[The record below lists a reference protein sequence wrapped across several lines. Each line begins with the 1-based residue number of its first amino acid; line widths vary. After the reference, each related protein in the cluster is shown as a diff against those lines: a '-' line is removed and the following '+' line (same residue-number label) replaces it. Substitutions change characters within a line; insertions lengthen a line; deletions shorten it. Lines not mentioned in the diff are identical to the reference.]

1 MCIKVRTQNMIE
13 NQNTVL
19 VYVRKR
25 SNIKIFKWIICV
37 KTHLEHTQHLY
48 LSKHKLQEY
57 PIVSTDFL
65 ASRKKPLSYQFEPHQ
80 DLKCVMGKKR
90 VIYHVIHIMAI

>member
-1 MCIKVRTQNMIE
+1 MCIKVRSQNMIE

-19 VYVRKR
+19 AYQ
-25 SNIKIFKWIICV
+25 IIYV

-48 LSKHKLQEY
+48 LSKHKLQEC
-57 PIVSTDFL
+57 PTVSTNFP
-65 ASRKKPLSYQFEPHQ
+65 ASHKKPLSYQFEPHQ